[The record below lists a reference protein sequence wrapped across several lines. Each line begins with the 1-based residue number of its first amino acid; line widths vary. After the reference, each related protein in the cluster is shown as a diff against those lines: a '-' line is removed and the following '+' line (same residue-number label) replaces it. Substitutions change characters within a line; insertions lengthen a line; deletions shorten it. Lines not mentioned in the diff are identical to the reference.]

1 METGIFETT
10 ELPSGLRILTERM
23 PTVRS
28 VTLGIWAGV
37 GSRDETPRLAGA
49 SHYLEHLLFK
59 GTKRRSARDIAEL
72 MDAVGGE
79 ANAFTAKE
87 YTCFYARTLDRDLP
101 LAVDVLVDMLR
112 HSKITKADVEAERTV
127 ILEEIG
133 MHNDAPD
140 DIVHDLFAEVLLGGH
155 PLGRPVLGTVESIT
169 GMSRDAVAR
178 YWRRHYVPGNLVVAA
193 AGNCS
198 HDEVVELVTSAFE
211 GAEGGPREPLPARR
225 EPRIYGGVQVRR
237 KPTEQAHLVLG
248 TRGLS
253 RSDPRRFALG
263 VLNIAFGGGM
273 SSRLFQEV
281 REQRGLVYSIY
292 SYATQYSETGSFSIY
307 AGTAP
312 KRVHEVLSIVRDELD
327 RVIADGV
334 TEEELERGKGH
345 LKGSLV
351 LGLEDT
357 SGRMSRLGKSEL
369 TSGEILSIDE
379 IVRRVDEVSD
389 TDVQAVA
396 KEVLGGGPRA
406 LALIGPFDEE
416 GFDRYIA

>member
-1 METGIFETT
+1 METGTFERT
-10 ELPSGLRILTERM
+10 ELPSGLRVLTERM

-87 YTCFYARTLDRDLP
+87 YTCFYARTLDRELP
-101 LAVDVLVDMLR
+101 LAFDVLVDMLR
-112 HSKITKADVEAERTV
+112 FSKLTKADVEAERTV

-155 PLGRPVLGTVESIT
+155 PLGRPVLGTVASIGAMT
-169 GMSRDAVAR
+169 RDSVAR
-178 YWRRHYVPGNLVVAA
+178 YWRRHYVPSNLVVAA

-198 HDEVVELVTSAFE
+198 HDDVVELVAAAFE
-211 GAEGGPREPLPARR
+211 GAGGGRLTPHPGQR
-225 EPRIYGGVQVRR
+225 EPRLHRGVQVRR
-237 KPTEQAHLVLG
+237 KPTEQAHVVLG
-248 TRGLS
+248 TRGMS

-263 VLNIAFGGGM
+263 VLNIAFGGAM
-273 SSRLFQEV
+273 SSRLFQE
-281 REQRGLVYSIY
+281 
-292 SYATQYSETGSFSIY
+292 
-307 AGTAP
+307 
-312 KRVHEVLSIVRDELD
+312 
-327 RVIADGV
+327 
-334 TEEELERGKGH
+334 
-345 LKGSLV
+345 V

-357 SGRMSRLGKSEL
+357 SGRMTRLGKSEL
-369 TSGEILSIDE
+369 TSGEILSVDE
-379 IVRRVDEVSD
+379 IVRRVDEV
-389 TDVQAVA
+389 TDEDVRAVA
-396 KEVLGGGPRA
+396 KEVLGSGPRA

-416 GFDRYIA
+416 GFDRYLT

>member
-1 METGIFETT
+1 
-10 ELPSGLRILTERM
+10 
-23 PTVRS
+23 
-28 VTLGIWAGV
+28 
-37 GSRDETPRLAGA
+37 
-49 SHYLEHLLFK
+49 
-59 GTKRRSARDIAEL
+59 

-112 HSKITKADVEAERTV
+112 FSKMAKPDVEAERTV

-140 DIVHDLFAEVLLGGH
+140 DVVHDLFAEVLLGGH

-169 GMSRDAVAR
+169 GMTREAIAR

-211 GAEGGPREPLPARR
+211 GAEGGPRQPVPARR

-312 KRVHEVLSIVRDELD
+312 KRAHEVLSIVRDELD
-327 RVIADGV
+327 RVIADGL

-379 IVRRVDEVSD
+379 IVRRVDEVTD